1 MWPRYNKAWF
11 SIFSIREWHIF
22 HFLFPKQLE
31 YMNLH
36 RDITF
41 YNKNQAS
48 TDNYL
53 VCIPY
58 LTNHKA
64 SFHRLCSSNT
74 KKTVPPLKTV
84 IQSCFS
90 TFQLPLPQH
99 LIRNSLTSS
108 I

>member
-1 MWPRYNKAWF
+1 MAWF
-11 SIFSIREWHIF
+11 SIFSIQECHIS
-22 HFLFPKQLE
+22 HFLFPKRLE
-31 YMNLH
+31 YMNRR
-36 RDITF
+36 RDIAL
-41 YNKNQAS
+41 YNKNQVS

-74 KKTVPPLKTV
+74 KKPSHLLKTD
-84 IQSCFS
+84 IRSCFS

-99 LIRNSLTSS
+99 LTQDPLTFS